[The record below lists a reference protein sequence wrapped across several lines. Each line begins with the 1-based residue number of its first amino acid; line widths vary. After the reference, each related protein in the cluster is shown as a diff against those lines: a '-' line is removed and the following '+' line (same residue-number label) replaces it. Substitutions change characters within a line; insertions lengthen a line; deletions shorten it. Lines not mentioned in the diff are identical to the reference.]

1 MPYFVKVGK
10 VMNIDRE
17 LVARA
22 FTKAGEEP
30 ITETEWSDAESSRVR
45 IVKEFYLAT
54 LLEALS
60 SYDWTSQKM
69 RAQLTPMDNY
79 EYEEV
84 LSPKQADL
92 AKYYVYDEEENK
104 YYKAESF
111 DPAETYYLRIQV
123 NLTGYAYMFPLPMD
137 CAKVISIDDGQPYI
151 VEGGFLFCDFE
162 SIVILY
168 VKNYFTGRYVYRD
181 DYEEVEE
188 PDPDDIDLYY
198 VKDENGEYVKAESYV
213 MGTTYY
219 IKIQVIVEE
228 DYNFYGQPQLD
239 PELSAYVEC
248 KLAAAIALKLTG
260 GTDKYQM
267 LYNEARLI
275 ADGAM
280 KRSAEQAKNK
290 HKGNR
295 WWTDELGLT
304 SGGNKCL

>member
-1 MPYFVKVGK
+1 
-10 VMNIDRE
+10 MNIDRD

-45 IVKEFYLAT
+45 VVKEFFLAT

-60 SYDWTSQKM
+60 SYNWTSQKK
-69 RAQLTPMDNY
+69 RARLTPYNP
-79 EYEEV
+79 EET
-84 LSPKQADL
+84 D
-92 AKYYVYDEEENK
+92 DEETE
-104 YYKAESF
+104 E
-111 DPAETYYLRIQV
+111 
-123 NLTGYAYMFPLPMD
+123 NLTGYAYMYPLPMD
-137 CAKVISIDDGQPYI
+137 CAKVIAVDDGEPYI
-151 VEGGFLFCDFE
+151 VEGGFLFCDKE

-168 VKNYFTGRYVYRD
+168 VRNYFTGTYKYKDVYT
-181 DYEEVEE
+181 EVEN

-198 VKDENGEYVKAESYV
+198 ILNDEGEYEKAESYV

-219 IKIQVIVEE
+219 TKSEVIVEE

-290 HKGNR
+290 HKGNK
-295 WWTDELGLT
+295 WWTDQLGLT
-304 SGGNKCL
+304 NGGEACL